1 MKKYIFAAVAALATS
16 VCVAGETHF
25 LQVNFN
31 DESTSMVEYA
41 FSQAPEATFDG
52 SEVVIKA
59 EELLG
64 EEIIEVRY
72 EMADVKSL
80 TIRTEKSAVEH
91 VADDVQS
98 VCIYIT
104 DVDLTM
110 TGLNGGVE
118 LSVFDTAGRLAA
130 QTQADAEGKA
140 TISIASLV
148 NGVYVASTP
157 QHSFKFIKK

>member
-1 MKKYIFAAVAALATS
+1 
-16 VCVAGETHF
+16 
-25 LQVNFN
+25 
-31 DESTSMVEYA
+31 
-41 FSQAPEATFDG
+41 
-52 SEVVIKA
+52 
-59 EELLG
+59 
-64 EEIIEVRY
+64 
-72 EMADVKSL
+72 MADVKSL

-98 VCIYIT
+98 VRIYIT

-118 LSVFDTAGRLAA
+118 LSVFDTAGRLSA